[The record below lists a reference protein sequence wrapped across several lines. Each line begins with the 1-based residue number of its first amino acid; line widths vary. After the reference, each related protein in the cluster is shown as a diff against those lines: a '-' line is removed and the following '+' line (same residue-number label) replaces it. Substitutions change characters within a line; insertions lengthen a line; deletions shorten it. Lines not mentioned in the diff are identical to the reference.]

1 MIRRELGLFL
11 LIGVLT
17 VLIDYL
23 IYSALSWWQ
32 APSIG
37 VAKGV
42 GFISGTV
49 FAYFANRFWTFG
61 HKSHAS
67 GSLVRFALLYAVT
80 LLTNVT
86 VNELALVALIALQG
100 SVLIAFVIA
109 TAVSATMN
117 FIGMKLFVFKTA
129 LPPKKI

>member
-11 LIGVLT
+11 LVGVLT

-23 IYSALSWWQ
+23 VYSTLSWWQ

-37 VAKGV
+37 LAKGV
-42 GFISGTV
+42 GFIAGTL
-49 FAYFANRFWTFG
+49 FAYLANRFWTFG
-61 HKSHAS
+61 HKSHVR
-67 GSLVRFALLYAVT
+67 GSLLRFALLYAVT
-80 LLTNVT
+80 LFANVT
-86 VNELALVALIALQG
+86 LNELVLGGLFDFQG
-100 SVLIAFVIA
+100 SVPIAFVIA
-109 TAVSATMN
+109 TGVSATMN